1 MEKRQKE
8 CCGRCEYIIPGEIPG
23 ASKWMCNNG
32 ESENFE
38 EAVQWGDYCPC
49 YVHKPTETELKKEY
63 LQSYRNHVRRIR
75 RIEAELEEIRAMRG
89 SMAINYDGMPH
100 GSGQGDLSSYAAQLD
115 ELEEKLIKERYYRV
129 IAYKDITNQINAL
142 KSEHE
147 KDVLFYRYIKG
158 LEWWEIAEKMGY
170 SERHITRLHGNGI
183 KNFTLPEK
191 MSYNVRNTCGIM
203 VSSEKNKG

>member
-38 EAVQWGDYCPC
+38 ETVQWGDYCPC

-203 VSSEKNKG
+203 VSSEKNKR